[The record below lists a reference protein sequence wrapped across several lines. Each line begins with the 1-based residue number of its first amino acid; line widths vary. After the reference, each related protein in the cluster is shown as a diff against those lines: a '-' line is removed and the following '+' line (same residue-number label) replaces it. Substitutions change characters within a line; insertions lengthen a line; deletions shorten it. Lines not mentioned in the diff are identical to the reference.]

1 MYSIGQV
8 SQMFDIPCST
18 LRYYDKE
25 GLFPNIVRNSGI
37 RSFTHLE
44 IETIR
49 VIECLKISGLEIKD
63 IKQFIAW
70 CQDGSSTY
78 EKRRELFVQRE
89 ETLNQELE
97 RIQRSLAMIKFKKWY
112 YDEAIAR
119 GSEDYARS
127 LLPNKLPKEI
137 QELYDFCHKEDK
149 EKFEKEIKEVA

>member
-37 RSFTHLE
+37 RFFTHLE

-70 CQDGSSTY
+70 CQDGPSTY